1 MCFLPL
7 GSYKLLCDSDDC
19 ESGKIMCDFFPKI
32 RKCANFFFFFS
43 SEADKSCITD
53 PFGILIFFNLLIL
66 QMRK

>member
-19 ESGKIMCDFFPKI
+19 ESGKNYGQFFPRICKF
-32 RKCANFFFFFS
+32 ANFFFS
-43 SEADKSCITD
+43 SEADKSSTTD
-53 PFGILIFFNLLIL
+53 PFGVLIFFNLLIL

>member
-19 ESGKIMCDFFPKI
+19 ESGKNYGQFFPRI
-32 RKCANFFFFFS
+32 RKFANFSLS
-43 SEADKSCITD
+43 SEADKSSTTD
-53 PFGILIFFNLLIL
+53 PFGVLISFNLLIL